1 MKVASNKIAD
11 IKSFTRKH
19 LKGLYPEEEIN
30 SFIYMLFEAYCSL
43 SKTELLAG
51 KREYINE
58 SELLL
63 VYDAV
68 KALEQHKPIQYI
80 LGKTTFYGLDFI
92 LTPAVLIPRPETEE
106 LVGLILEEN
115 KNNTRL
121 KILDIGTGSGC
132 IAVALKKNIPGCKI
146 TAIDISDD
154 ALAIARQN
162 AKKNGVDV
170 TFISAD
176 ILNENQWREL
186 GTYDIIVSNPPYVL
200 ESEKSMMQLN
210 VLNYEPA
217 SALFVPDTDPL
228 RYYEAIFRFARRQQK
243 KTKIYVEINESM
255 GAELITTA
263 TNKGLS
269 DVAVIKDLNQ
279 KDRFLSGSINA
290 LNQSIIKS
298 PLLLLFRTCRKIFNS
313 SGVIFDIIIKFRKT
327 HPHIWD
333 QPQKTDSKSQNA
345 K

>member
-1 MKVASNKIAD
+1 MKVASNKIID

-30 SFIYMLFEAYCSL
+30 SFIYMLFEAYCGL

-80 LGKTTFYGLDFI
+80 LGKTTFYGLEFKV
-92 LTPAVLIPRPETEE
+92 TPAVLIPRPETEE
-106 LVGLILEEN
+106 LVELILKEH
-115 KNNTRL
+115 KNNTGL

-132 IAVALKKNIPGCKI
+132 IAVALKKNMPGCKI
-146 TAIDISDD
+146 NAIDISTD

-162 AKKNGVDV
+162 AKNNSVDL
-170 TFISAD
+170 TFFSAD

-200 ESEKSMMQLN
+200 ESEKKMMQPN
-210 VLNYEPA
+210 VLDHEPA

-228 RYYEAIFRFARRQQK
+228 RYYEAIFRFARHQQK
-243 KTKIYVEINESM
+243 KTKIYLEINESK
-255 GAELITTA
+255 GPELITA
-263 TNKGLS
+263 AIRNGLS
-269 DVAVIKDLNQ
+269 EVAVIKDLNN
-279 KDRFLSGSINA
+279 KDRFLYGSIN
-290 LNQSIIKS
+290 K
-298 PLLLLFRTCRKIFNS
+298 
-313 SGVIFDIIIKFRKT
+313 
-327 HPHIWD
+327 
-333 QPQKTDSKSQNA
+333 
-345 K
+345 

>member
-1 MKVASNKIAD
+1 MKVASNKITD

-30 SFIYMLFEAYCSL
+30 SIIYMLFEAYCGL

-51 KREYINE
+51 KRDYINE

-80 LGKTTFYGLDFI
+80 LGKTTFYGLDFM

-106 LVGLILEEN
+106 LVELIIEEN
-115 KNNTRL
+115 INNTRL

-132 IAVALKKNIPGCKI
+132 IAVTLKKNMPGCKI
-146 TAIDISDD
+146 TAIDISDK

-162 AKKNGVDV
+162 AKNNSVDV

-176 ILNENQWREL
+176 ILNENQWQEL
-186 GTYDIIVSNPPYVL
+186 GTYDVIVSNPPYVL
-200 ESEKSMMQLN
+200 ESEKSMMQPN
-210 VLNYEPA
+210 VLNYEPS

-228 RYYEAIFRFARRQQK
+228 RFYEAIFRFAGLQKK
-243 KTKIYVEINESM
+243 KTKIYVEINESK
-255 GAELITTA
+255 ASELIA
-263 TNKGLS
+263 SAEKNGMSDLS
-269 DVAVIKDLNQ
+269 IIKDING
-279 KDRFLSGSINA
+279 KDRFLSGSIN
-290 LNQSIIKS
+290 I
-298 PLLLLFRTCRKIFNS
+298 
-313 SGVIFDIIIKFRKT
+313 
-327 HPHIWD
+327 
-333 QPQKTDSKSQNA
+333 
-345 K
+345 